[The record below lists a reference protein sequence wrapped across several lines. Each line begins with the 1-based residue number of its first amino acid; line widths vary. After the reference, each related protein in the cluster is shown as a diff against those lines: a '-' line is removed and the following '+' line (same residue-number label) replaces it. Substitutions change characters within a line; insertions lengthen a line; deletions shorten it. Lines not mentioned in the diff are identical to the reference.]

1 MVCPRRQHEDEAE
14 VTDDTSERH
23 HLDSVEM
30 SRLCTDWP
38 RTLDQQRAKA
48 YIALVLAPCSPF
60 SMSNDVCPFL
70 QRCALVALLQLHRV
84 RESPHPARPPSVQN
98 TPSLACLWTLDS
110 GLWSLPCRVMV
121 SRQQGW
127 RCWVLQLQ
135 EALSAPLGDRL
146 PVAFIRHFFRS
157 IINECAGARVPWAA
171 ASPSFHRNCFNH
183 PFTQSVEGAGGRPR
197 PCGMALRLPPRG
209 CSARTCPRIWQP
221 HRLQEAARNFSSSS
235 IMPLA
240 TADHIRLAGWRV
252 GGLAGWRVG
261 ATGSSSFR
269 SACSTGRNPSDHAMG
284 PGCPVP

>member
-1 MVCPRRQHEDEAE
+1 
-14 VTDDTSERH
+14 
-23 HLDSVEM
+23 
-30 SRLCTDWP
+30 
-38 RTLDQQRAKA
+38 
-48 YIALVLAPCSPF
+48 
-60 SMSNDVCPFL
+60 MSNDVCPFL

-110 GLWSLPCRVMV
+110 GLWS
-121 SRQQGW
+121 W

-252 GGLAGWRVG
+252 PA
-261 ATGSSSFR
+261 
-269 SACSTGRNPSDHAMG
+269 PSDLRARQGEILQTMQWAQDVLSHSIG
-284 PGCPVP
+284 VLPHWCTS

>member
-1 MVCPRRQHEDEAE
+1 MVCLRRQHEDEAE

-60 SMSNDVCPFL
+60 SMSNDVCPLL

-84 RESPHPARPPSVQN
+84 RETPPPSHA
-98 TPSLACLWTLDS
+98 SGLWTLDS

-157 IINECAGARVPWAA
+157 IINERAGARVPLAA

-221 HRLQEAARNFSSSS
+221 QRLQEAARNFSSSS

-240 TADHIRLAGWRV
+240 TVPA
-252 GGLAGWRVG
+252 
-261 ATGSSSFR
+261 
-269 SACSTGRNPSDHAMG
+269 PSDLRARQGEILQTMQWAQDVLSHSIG
-284 PGCPVP
+284 VLPHWCTS

>member
-110 GLWSLPCRVMV
+110 GLWTLESALP
-121 SRQQGW
+121 
-127 RCWVLQLQ
+127 
-135 EALSAPLGDRL
+135 
-146 PVAFIRHFFRS
+146 RH
-157 IINECAGARVPWAA
+157 GVAA
-171 ASPSFHRNCFNH
+171 A
-183 PFTQSVEGAGGRPR
+183 
-197 PCGMALRLPPRG
+197 
-209 CSARTCPRIWQP
+209 
-221 HRLQEAARNFSSSS
+221 
-235 IMPLA
+235 
-240 TADHIRLAGWRV
+240 RLAV
-252 GGLAGWRVG
+252 LG
-261 ATGSSSFR
+261 APTPGSPLRTPRRQTTRRFHP
-269 SACSTGRNPSDHAMG
+269 ALLPQHH
-284 PGCPVP
+284 